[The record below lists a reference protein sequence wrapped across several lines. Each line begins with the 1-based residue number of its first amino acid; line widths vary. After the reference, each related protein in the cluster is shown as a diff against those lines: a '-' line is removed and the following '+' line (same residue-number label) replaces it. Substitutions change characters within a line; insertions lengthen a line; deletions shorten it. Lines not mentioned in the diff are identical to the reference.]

1 MRALLITAAWST
13 VRRTDGSVFLAT
25 RSSLH
30 VPARGSVGPAAGTGG
45 LRPALQRAHG
55 VAGRAP
61 PPARLSV
68 PRKTHFHAQKI
79 LESRQLRNTGG
90 SWTATGKV
98 HLGTTQTCSLQ
109 GLHAPPPRGEATWVS
124 PRHNQPLAP
133 QTTPAKEGSLENTAV
148 SDFHYWWEL
157 VEAPSV
163 SFAVEPP
170 HRK

>member
-1 MRALLITAAWST
+1 M
-13 VRRTDGSVFLAT
+13 
-25 RSSLH
+25 
-30 VPARGSVGPAAGTGG
+30 
-45 LRPALQRAHG
+45 AHG
-55 VAGRAP
+55 PRQARCTWGRHRHAHYRVSTP
-61 PPARLSV
+61 P
-68 PRKTHFHAQKI
+68 
-79 LESRQLRNTGG
+79 
-90 SWTATGKV
+90 
-98 HLGTTQTCSLQ
+98 
-109 GLHAPPPRGEATWVS
+109 PPPRGEATWVS